1 MTHNGDFLHSPMFY
15 FVAYKGFQNYHRG
28 YHTGGE
34 CFFFFFRE
42 SSAGIA
48 KHHFVYHFSYFSSD
62 ESTNNSFGRAIF
74 FFSWD
79 RDFT

>member
-34 CFFFFFRE
+34 SFFFFLGNHQRALQSIILYTTFLTFLLMSRRTILLV
-42 SSAGIA
+42 GL
-48 KHHFVYHFSYFSSD
+48 FS
-62 ESTNNSFGRAIF
+62 

>member
-1 MTHNGDFLHSPMFY
+1 MATFFIHQCSILW
-15 FVAYKGFQNYHRG
+15 
-28 YHTGGE
+28 HTRAFKITIE
-34 CFFFFFRE
+34 DITLAANVFFFFRE